1 MVKIWTIFLIFNLN
15 HLRENNKKVS
25 SIQCTSEKGR
35 LERVDSDLAGR
46 EERWR
51 ES

>member
-1 MVKIWTIFLIFNLN
+1 MVKIWTIFLIFNLI
-15 HLRENNKKVS
+15 HLRESNKKVS
-25 SIQCTSEKGR
+25 SIQCASEKGR
-35 LERVDSDLAGR
+35 LERADSDLAGR